1 MARVY
6 GPIFGSADARGKLGN
21 VVVFMAWKGANTV
34 RIWAKPYNPQS
45 ASQVAQRTL
54 FTGGVKSYQ
63 AQDAAMITSWDT
75 YADKISTAVN
85 PLSGFNAY
93 VREYINTGDHPGS
106 PPA

>member
-21 VVVFMAWKGANTV
+21 CVVFMAWKGANTV
-34 RIWAKPYNPQS
+34 RIWAKPYNPRS
-45 ASQVAQRTL
+45 AAQVAQRTL
-54 FTGGVKSYQ
+54 FMNGVKSYQ
-63 AQDAAMITSWDT
+63 IQDAAMKTSWDT

-93 VREYINTGDHPGS
+93 VREYISTGTHPGS